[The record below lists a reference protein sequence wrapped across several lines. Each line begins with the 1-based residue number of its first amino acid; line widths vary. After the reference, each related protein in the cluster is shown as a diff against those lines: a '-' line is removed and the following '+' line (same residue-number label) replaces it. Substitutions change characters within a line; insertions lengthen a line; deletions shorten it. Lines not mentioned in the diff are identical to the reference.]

1 MIVRRTKS
9 LDLTATM
16 PIFDKCCIAAIYAAG
31 LSAVTDNSV
40 GKQLEELN
48 IMAQKQS
55 ASAGSAPKTVKA
67 QAPVAA
73 PLIEMASPAATP
85 VKAAPIKTTP
95 VKATPVK
102 ATPVKAPVR
111 KIPAA
116 PKAKA
121 AAVAGSD
128 FEALMAAGQDNL
140 AACVTC
146 GTIVSKGLETLGNQV
161 MTLAQANI
169 DANMAAT
176 KSLMTAKTPHEL
188 VDLQT
193 SFARERFEGMAKETA
208 KIGAMTMNVAS
219 QAMEPLRSRFDA
231 NTRTALRPFGL

>member
-16 PIFDKCCIAAIYAAG
+16 PIFGKCCIAAIYAAG

-111 KIPAA
+111 KIPAE

>member
-73 PLIEMASPAATP
+73 PLIEMASPATTP

>member
-1 MIVRRTKS
+1 
-9 LDLTATM
+9 
-16 PIFDKCCIAAIYAAG
+16 
-31 LSAVTDNSV
+31 
-40 GKQLEELN
+40 
-48 IMAQKQS
+48 MAQKQS

-85 VKAAPIKTTP
+85 VKAAPIKTTPIKTTP

>member
-1 MIVRRTKS
+1 
-9 LDLTATM
+9 
-16 PIFDKCCIAAIYAAG
+16 
-31 LSAVTDNSV
+31 
-40 GKQLEELN
+40 
-48 IMAQKQS
+48 MAQKQS

-85 VKAAPIKTTP
+85 VKATPVKATP

-208 KIGAMTMNVAS
+208 KIGAMTMNVTS